1 MVNNP
6 ELSLNEFIPYILSVL
21 SNEISQNIAS
31 QYEQGF
37 GIDLHQWRVMA
48 ILGEHSALS
57 AVEVSHKTAMDKV
70 AVSRAVKKLL
80 AQKLVVR
87 EISEFDKRRS
97 ILSLSEDGIL
107 IYKQVVP
114 LAKNYET
121 KLLQTFT
128 KTELKQLVKLLQKL
142 KHSNDKLIAH
152 AD

>member
-70 AVSRAVKKLL
+70 AVSRAVKKIIGIEVFSL
-80 AQKLVVR
+80 R
-87 EISEFDKRRS
+87 IS
-97 ILSLSEDGIL
+97 
-107 IYKQVVP
+107 
-114 LAKNYET
+114 LAKVNPSFIGIIT
-121 KLLQTFT
+121 SSTNISGFLWR
-128 KTELKQLVKLLQKL
+128 
-142 KHSNDKLIAH
+142 
-152 AD
+152 